1 MLMAPERTGGRGL
14 GLVAINSA
22 ELTSPGVV
30 LPLGFWITAD
40 DNLPVVYTIL
50 SALFVIRTKSTEH
63 SCKRPGML

>member
-1 MLMAPERTGGRGL
+1 MDAGNG
-14 GLVAINSA
+14 A
-22 ELTSPGVV
+22 ELTSPGVI